1 MPPSNTLAR
10 YRNKHKGKDI
20 YVLGSGATLNFV
32 DAGFFHNKIV
42 IAVNHAAERMGLAK
56 CTEYTH
62 THYHDEAY
70 AVATERPHSTVFTS
84 EGDQGYAGKP
94 DAEMLELRNLV
105 TYPHVPTQWDFDIER
120 SWPPEGGL
128 LVGSTS
134 VHGAMHLAAHMGAAT
149 IMLAGVD
156 CGTLDGAVNQGEYVS
171 GVWVAEHA
179 AAVLAR
185 WEQHL
190 REVKRKL
197 LEQYPG
203 LRVYSLN
210 PFVNLNNEGH
220 TWN

>member
-10 YRNKHKGKDI
+10 WRNKHKGKDI
-20 YVLGSGATLNFV
+20 YVLGSGATLNYV

-42 IAVNHAAERMGLAK
+42 IAVNSAAARMGLAK

-62 THYHDEAY
+62 THYHDEAWK
-70 AVATERPHSTVFTS
+70 VATERPHSTVFTTA
-84 EGDQGYAGKP
+84 GDQGHAGYP
-94 DAEMLELRNLV
+94 DVELLELRNLAI
-105 TYPHVPTQWDFDIER
+105 YPHRATTYDFDVDVA
-120 SWPPEGGL
+120 WPTVPGL

-156 CGTLDGAVNQGEYVS
+156 CGTLDGNVNQGEYVS
-171 GVWVAEHA
+171 GVWVAEHS

-197 LEQYPG
+197 IEQYPG

-210 PFVNLNNEGH
+210 PFVNPNLEGH

>member
-56 CTEYTH
+56 CTEYSH
-62 THYHDEAY
+62 THYHNDAY
-70 AVATERPHSTVFTS
+70 AIATSRPHSTVFTC

-94 DAEMLELRNLV
+94 DSEMLELRNLV
-105 TYPHVPTQWDFDIER
+105 TYPHVATRYDFDVER
-120 SWPPEGGL
+120 SWPAEGGL

-134 VHGAMHLAAHMGAAT
+134 VHGAMHLAAYMGAAT
-149 IMLAGVD
+149 VMLAGVD
-156 CGTLDGAVNQGEYVS
+156 CGTLDGHVNQGSYKS
-171 GVWVAEHA
+171 GVWVDGYAPE
-179 AAVLAR
+179 VLAR
-185 WEQHL
+185 WEAHL
-190 REVKRKL
+190 RLVKAKL
-197 LEQYPG
+197 QAVYG
-203 LRVYSLN
+203 CRIYSLN